1 MVQQNKRAE
10 NRRELSQKMDRRNI
24 IYRGRGWGGICAFL
38 AIYIQIELN
47 IYKTYGIG
55 GGVGG
60 DVGCAGLAM
69 KKCVQIQIIT
79 C

>member
-1 MVQQNKRAE
+1 M
-10 NRRELSQKMDRRNI
+10 
-24 IYRGRGWGGICAFL
+24 CAFL

-47 IYKTYGIG
+47 I

-60 DVGCAGLAM
+60 DVGCAGLTT
-69 KKCVQIQIIT
+69 KKFVQIQIIT